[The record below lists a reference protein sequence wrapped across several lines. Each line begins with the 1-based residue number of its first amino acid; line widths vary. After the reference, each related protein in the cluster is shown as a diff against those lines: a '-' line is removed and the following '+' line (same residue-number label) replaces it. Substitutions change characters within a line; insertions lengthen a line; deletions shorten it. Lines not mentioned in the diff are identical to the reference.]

1 MLFSRSFFL
10 TWGFIIIMAASM
22 VFPQL
27 QTRWY
32 MVPCV
37 MAMVYIFFNEYPQFA
52 RRMHQRKLTYE
63 DLEDFRD
70 VDPELRRRFQVVF
83 TRVQQF
89 GGAICGGILVLYAFH
104 VFDHSPSV
112 FEFFGILGGI
122 LSLYAR
128 LFGYIGS
135 FCITCLYSLK
145 KKQESATCEL
155 TRMQKETT
163 HTYPYVN
170 KPENTKCDN

>member
-1 MLFSRSFFL
+1 MSKGFIL
-10 TWGFIIIMAASM
+10 TWGFIIALSASM
-22 VFPQL
+22 TLPQL

-32 MVPCV
+32 MVPTIMTMC
-37 MAMVYIFFNEYPQFA
+37 YIFFNQYPQFA

-70 VDPELRRRFQVVF
+70 ADPELRRRFQVVF

-89 GGAICGGILVLYAFH
+89 GGAICGGIMVLYGFH
-104 VFDHSPSV
+104 VFDHPPSV

-128 LFGYIGS
+128 FFGYIGS
-135 FCITCLYSLK
+135 FCITCLYRLK
-145 KKQESATCEL
+145 KNQESAACEL
-155 TRMQKETT
+155 TRMEHEAT
-163 HTYPYVN
+163 HTYPHVDE
-170 KPENTKCDN
+170 PQDTKRHE